1 VPEGSRSK
9 STLWREAKALVE
21 ADLAGPGLWR
31 DPLVVIE
38 LGMAMM
44 MGLAEVYRK
53 ENKPD
58 ESLRYLKEATRMAAS
73 AMPYRHPR
81 LSAVKNLG
89 GDNELLEGVPADAT
103 PDELRAILAQRIAK
117 LRDGGYFN
125 LDALPPPE
133 PAASS

>member
-1 VPEGSRSK
+1 
-9 STLWREAKALVE
+9 
-21 ADLAGPGLWR
+21 
-31 DPLVVIE
+31 
-38 LGMAMM
+38 MAMM
-44 MGLAEVYRK
+44 MGLAEVYQK

-81 LSAVKNLG
+81 LSAVKHIDN
-89 GDNELLEGVPADAT
+89 NELLEGVPADAT

-117 LRDGGYFN
+117 LRDGGYID

-133 PAASS
+133 PTAST